1 MPKVGALEKLDLS
14 LSAMMSP
21 DFVLLWRVKSR
32 LVVASQVKSLDTL
45 LNISLIYS
53 SAEQSCVL
61 DYYTQGH
68 VNPV

>member
-1 MPKVGALEKLDLS
+1 MSKVGALEKLDLS

-53 SAEQSCVL
+53 SAEQSCDL
-61 DYYTQGH
+61 DNYTLRQ